1 MACVLRCFGHQVSA
15 PQVAPMPLTDKQ
27 ISNAKPAD
35 KPYHLFDGGG
45 LY

>member
-15 PQVAPMPLTDKQ
+15 PQVAPMPLDKQ